1 MSEQEMIAVVEDYIY
16 QKKGKRVKI
25 VLQSG
30 RDVILLRIAYQY
42 AIQNGKEADKGG
54 N

>member
-42 AIQNGKEADKGG
+42 AIKNQNNGEK
-54 N
+54 